1 MAPNIFK
8 YATKELSQDA
18 VICWLVSC
26 AREAT
31 GELRECGVSFVQTLM
46 RSCNSSVINAKNG
59 KVQALDEGSVIVI
72 DAEPSK
78 QYSKIDVYFQVKCDS
93 KLVGVIIEDKI
104 QAEMHGDQLERYLAI
119 IGTDGDEELDFVK
132 AVYLK
137 TGYVFDDEREEAKR
151 AGYCVFD
158 AEDIE
163 NFFRNGRWSTT
174 HPFVRDFAEH
184 VSILINDRQEALEN
198 WDLDQDFV
206 QWGFMV
212 ALRNALRLG
221 DDWPARWFNIGGS
234 AWTQYPRGEV
244 RGALFWRLDS
254 WKPLRLMVD
263 SRNVIDHEHLLAS
276 WDEWDNVFIKATEL
290 CDLNPAPFR
299 RVRTRKGNVVAEG
312 TVGAVNVRD
321 CLQQEGL
328 EECVERVHA
337 LHQQFVDVIGL
348 Q

>member
-18 VICWLVSC
+18 AICWLVSC

-31 GELRECGVSFVQTLM
+31 GELRECGISFVQTLM
-46 RSCNSSVINAKNG
+46 RSDNSRVINAKNG
-59 KVQALDEGSVIVI
+59 KVQSLDEGSVMVVHK
-72 DAEPSK
+72 EPST
-78 QYSKIDVYFQVKCDS
+78 QYSNIDIYFRVKWDS
-93 KLVGVIIEDKI
+93 RLVGVIIEDKI
-104 QAEMHGDQLERYLAI
+104 QTEMHSEQLERYLAK
-119 IGTDGDEELDFVK
+119 IGIDSNEELDFVK
-132 AVYLK
+132 AIYLK
-137 TGYVFDDEREEAKR
+137 TGYVFDDERKTAER

-163 NFFRNGRWSTT
+163 KFFHNGRWSAT

-184 VSILINDRQEALEN
+184 VSSLINERQEALEN

-206 QWGFMV
+206 QWEFMV
-212 ALRNALRLG
+212 ALRNALGLG

-254 WKPLRLMVD
+254 WMPLRLMVD
-263 SRNVIDHEHLLAS
+263 SRNVVDHEHLLAS
-276 WDEWDNVFIKATEL
+276 WDEWSSAFIEATNL
-290 CDLNPAPFR
+290 CNLNPAPFR
-299 RVRTRKGNVVAEG
+299 RVRTRNGNVVTEG
-312 TVGAVNVRD
+312 TIGAVNVRD

-328 EECVERVHA
+328 KECVERVHA
-337 LHQQFVDVIGL
+337 LHQQFVDVTGL

>member
-46 RSCNSSVINAKNG
+46 RSDNSRVINAQNSKI
-59 KVQALDEGSVIVI
+59 QALDEGSVMVVHK
-72 DAEPSK
+72 EPST
-78 QYSKIDVYFQVKCDS
+78 QYSNIDVYFRVKWGS
-93 KLVGVIIEDKI
+93 KLVGVIIEDKV
-104 QAEMHGDQLERYLAI
+104 QTEMHGDQLERYLAT
-119 IGTDGDEELDFVK
+119 IGTDSNEELYFVK
-132 AVYLK
+132 AIYLK

-158 AEDIE
+158 AEDIDH
-163 NFFRNGRWSTT
+163 FFRNGRWSAT
-174 HPFVRDFAEH
+174 HPFVRDFVEH
-184 VSILINDRQEALEN
+184 VSNLINKRQVELDN

-206 QWGFMV
+206 QWKFMV
-212 ALRNALRLG
+212 ALRDAFMPG
-221 DDWPARWFNIGGS
+221 DMRWPARWFNIGGS
-234 AWTQYPRGEV
+234 AWTQYPHWKDRD
-244 RGALFWRLDS
+244 ALFWRLDS
-254 WKPLRLMVD
+254 WMPLRLMVD
-263 SRNVIDHEHLLAS
+263 SRKVDHEHLLAS
-276 WDEWDNVFIKATEL
+276 WDEWDNAFIEATEL

-299 RVRTRKGNVVAEG
+299 RIRTRNGNVVAEG
-312 TVGAVNVRD
+312 TIGAVDIRN

-337 LHQQFVDVIGL
+337 LHQQFVDVTGPL
-348 Q
+348 

>member
-18 VICWLVSC
+18 AICWLVSC
-26 AREAT
+26 ARGAT
-31 GELRECGVSFVQTLM
+31 GKLRECGVSFVQTLM
-46 RSCNSSVINAKNG
+46 RSGNSRVINAKNG

-78 QYSKIDVYFQVKCDS
+78 QYSKIDVYFQVKWDS

-104 QAEMHGDQLERYLAI
+104 QTEMGDDQLERHLAA
-119 IGTDGDEELDFVK
+119 IGTDGNEELDFVK

-137 TGYVFDDEREEAKR
+137 TGYVFDDELEKAKR
-151 AGYCVFD
+151 ADYCVFD
-158 AEDIE
+158 SEDIE
-163 NFFRNGRWSTT
+163 KFFRNGRWSTT

-184 VSILINDRQEALEN
+184 VSILINDRKEALEN
-198 WDLDQDFV
+198 WDLDQGFV
-206 QWGFMV
+206 QWEFMV
-212 ALRNALRLG
+212 ALRNALGLG
-221 DDWPARWFNIGGS
+221 DDWPARSFNIGGS
-234 AWTQYPRGEV
+234 AWTQYPHWND

-263 SRNVIDHEHLLAS
+263 TRRVDNENVLAA
-276 WDEWDNVFIKATEL
+276 WDEWDNAFIEATGL

-312 TVGAVNVRD
+312 TIGAVDVRD

-337 LHQQFVDVIGL
+337 LHQQFVDVTGL